1 MTTDDDRDLRER
13 FAALRREE
21 EAGAPAIEGL
31 VARARA
37 RTRGEALR
45 IRRPVLVLATA
56 AAVLLVIALLDLHK
70 PPRPFPVPSIT
81 EWRSPT
87 DFLLQT
93 PGREVLESLP
103 RFGEG
108 LIPPESNERR
118 TSS

>member
-1 MTTDDDRDLRER
+1 MTADRDLRER
-13 FAALRREE
+13 FVALRREE
-21 EAGAPAIEGL
+21 EAGAPAIERL
-31 VARARA
+31 LARAKARA
-37 RTRGEALR
+37 GGKARRLGRPALA
-45 IRRPVLVLATA
+45 LAAA
-56 AAVLLVIALLDLHK
+56 AAVLLVIALLSLRE
-70 PPRPFPVPSIT
+70 PASSVPVPPIT

-93 PGREVLESLP
+93 PGREVLETLP

>member
-1 MTTDDDRDLRER
+1 MTADDDRELRER
-13 FAALRREE
+13 FAALRRED
-21 EAGAPAIEGL
+21 EAGAPALERL
-31 VARARA
+31 LARARPRA
-37 RTRGEALR
+37 GTGKEALR
-45 IRRPVLVLATA
+45 LGRPALALAAA
-56 AAVLLVIALLDLHK
+56 AAVFLGIALLDPRK
-70 PPRPFPVPSIT
+70 PPPSLPSIT

-108 LIPPESNERR
+108 LIPPEPNERR